1 MFKLIFSIILL
12 WPGVKEG
19 IGRKEGERR
28 GRKEGEGI
36 GRKEGEGKGM
46 KEGEGREQGGG
57 RAKLG
62 VLNPRLKGPGIST
75 KAP

>member
-36 GRKEGEGKGM
+36 GRKEGRGRKEKEDGKRGAIFM
-46 KEGEGREQGGG
+46 
-57 RAKLG
+57 
-62 VLNPRLKGPGIST
+62 
-75 KAP
+75 

>member
-36 GRKEGEGKGM
+36 GRKEGEGRKKRM
-46 KEGEGREQGGG
+46 EKEVPFLCKYQLH
-57 RAKLG
+57 KD
-62 VLNPRLKGPGIST
+62 
-75 KAP
+75 